1 MEYCRQ
7 LCCISFDV
15 YKGALRIYIENMSGE
30 LVLLTG
36 GTGFLGYTILLDL
49 LQHGYRVRVAA
60 RSDGKIAKV
69 RAAPSIV
76 ALDPPATQL
85 MFVVVPDMAA
95 PDAYDEAMQNVDL
108 IIHAAAPLHVDHPS
122 VASGSERSLEEAFVT
137 ACVQGNLGILKS
149 ARDKGKTV
157 RRIVMT
163 SSTVAIAPAEFF
175 SDAAAAAQ
183 RDGEGVIRGPETRI
197 PVPVPPYKSQLHAY
211 CAAKTASLEAAENF
225 VKDQALHFDLISVM
239 PSLIFGK
246 DELGTGTD
254 STRML
259 MYRLISQDT
268 TANTTSDG
276 DNLSDTKPG
285 EIAAVGNAVLCTDV
299 ARAHVLALNPD
310 VEGNQSFV
318 PNTDAKWEDTVPVA
332 KAQFPKAFESG
343 LFRPGGPEW
352 TTVPLRWD
360 TTKVRD
366 IGKIVSRDRANTDSS
381 KGTRHTRSRACYIR

>member
-1 MEYCRQ
+1 
-7 LCCISFDV
+7 
-15 YKGALRIYIENMSGE
+15 MSGE

-36 GTGFLGYTILLDL
+36 GTGFLGYNILLDL

-76 ALDPPATQL
+76 ALDLPTTQL

-95 PDAYDEAMQNVDL
+95 PGAYDEAVQDVDY
-108 IIHAAAPLHVDHPS
+108 IIHAAAPIHADQAS
-122 VASGSERSLEEAFVT
+122 SASGSSDPQQQQPLEEAFVK

-149 ARDKGKTV
+149 ARDKGNTV

-163 SSTVAIAPAEFF
+163 SSTVAIAPADFF
-175 SDAAAAAQ
+175 SDAAAAVQ
-183 RDGEGVIRGPETRI
+183 RYGGEGVIRGPDTRI
-197 PVPVPPYKSQLHAY
+197 PVPVPPYQSRLHAY

-225 VKDQALHFDLISVM
+225 VKDQAPLHFDLISIM
-239 PSLIFGK
+239 PSLVFGK
-246 DELGTGTD
+246 DELATGTD

-259 MYRLISQDT
+259 MYRLIPDETVDT
-268 TANTTSDG
+268 TRDG
-276 DNLSDTKPG
+276 EASSSPNRG

-299 ARAHVLALNPD
+299 ARAHVLALKPE
-310 VEGNQSFV
+310 VKGNQSFV
-318 PNTDAKWEDTVPVA
+318 LNIDAKWEDTVPVA
-332 KAQFPKAFESG
+332 KAHFPNAFESG
-343 LFRPGGPEW
+343 SFRPGGPEW

-366 IGKIVSRDRANTDSS
+366 MLGIELATYEDMIKEVAGEYLEMMANE
-381 KGTRHTRSRACYIR
+381 RE